1 MRHVL
6 ALCLAFLA
14 SPAVS
19 DMLIEDFAQPSDSEW
34 RFFTDQVMG
43 GVSTGQA
50 VIVQDDRPAL
60 RLAGEV
66 STENRGGFIQA
77 RRDLP
82 GGLPEDATAL
92 RITVRGDGQR
102 YFLHLRTTGTRLPWQ
117 YYQAGFEAREDW
129 TELRV
134 PLSAFEPSGRL
145 LPRDLRPDTVRSV
158 ALVAYGR
165 DHEARVELARIVA
178 E

>member
-6 ALCLAFLA
+6 ALCLSLLA
-14 SPAVS
+14 APAMP
-19 DMLIEDFAQPSDSEW
+19 DTLIEDFAQPAGAEW

-43 GVSTGQA
+43 GVSTGMA
-50 VIVQDDRPAL
+50 TIVEEDRPAL
-60 RLAGEV
+60 RLTGQV

-77 RRDLP
+77 RKDLP
-82 GGLPEDATAL
+82 EGLPEDAQAL

-102 YFLHLRTTGTRLPWQ
+102 YFLHLRTTGTMLPWQ
-117 YYQAGFEAREDW
+117 YYQAGFEAPQDW

-134 PLSAFEPSGRL
+134 PLSAFAPSGRL
-145 LPRDLRPDTVRSV
+145 LRQAVQPGAVRSV